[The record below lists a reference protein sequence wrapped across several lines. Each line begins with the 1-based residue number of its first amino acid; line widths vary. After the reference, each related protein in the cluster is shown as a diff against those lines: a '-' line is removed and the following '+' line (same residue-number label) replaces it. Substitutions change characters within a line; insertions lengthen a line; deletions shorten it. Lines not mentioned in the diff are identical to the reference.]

1 MLNMQQRRWV
11 VTLATLVVALLTA
24 RLGFWQLERAAQ
36 KTALQAAID
45 ARAHLPAIDGA
56 AQLASRSDLATA
68 QHYRTLHLVGHWSSA
83 HTVYLDNRQM
93 QGRPGFLVLTPLILR
108 DGSAVLV
115 QRGWLARDFQDRSR
129 VADVPTP
136 GGMVDLMGRVAPPPG
151 RLFEFRSGEAGRIR
165 QNIDLDAFARE
176 TGLALRPLTMQLID
190 APVAVDDGLLRD
202 WPAPLSGVAKHYGYA
217 AQWFALSALIVLL
230 YVWYQYIQPRRQRDA
245 T

>member
-1 MLNMQQRRWV
+1 MLNERQRRWA
-11 VTLATLVVALLTA
+11 VTLAAVAMALLTA
-24 RLGFWQLERAAQ
+24 RLGFWQLDRAAQ
-36 KTALQAAID
+36 KTALQTVID
-45 ARAHLPAIDGA
+45 ARMHLPPIDGA
-56 AQLASRSDLATA
+56 AQLASRGDLAAA
-68 QHYRTLHLVGHWSSA
+68 QHYRTLHLAGRWAAA

-93 QGRPGFLVLTPLILR
+93 QGRPGFFVLTPLVLS

-136 GGMVDLMGRVAPPPG
+136 AGMVALLGRVAPPPG
-151 RLFEFRSGEAGRIR
+151 RLFEFRSGDAGRIR

-176 TGLALRPLTMQLID
+176 TGLVLRPLTMQLID
-190 APVAVDDGLLRD
+190 APAAVDDGLLRD

-230 YVWYQYIQPRRQRDA
+230 YVWYQYIQPRRHRA
-245 T
+245 PT